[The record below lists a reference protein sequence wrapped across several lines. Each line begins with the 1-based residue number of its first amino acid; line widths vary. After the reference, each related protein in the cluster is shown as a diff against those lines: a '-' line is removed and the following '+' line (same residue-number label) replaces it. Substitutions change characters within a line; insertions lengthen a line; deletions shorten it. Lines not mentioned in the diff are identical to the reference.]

1 MSRKFHSL
9 YRKRLCRGLYRDE
22 PRPILVNNWEATY
35 FDFDADKI
43 ESIARAGKE
52 LGIELF
58 VLDDG
63 WFGERDNDDRSL
75 GDWFV
80 DSNKLPNG
88 LEDLVQRVRSLD
100 MQFGL
105 WFEPEMVSPNS
116 DLYRAYPDWCL
127 HVPNRRRTEGR
138 KQLILDYSRSDV
150 REAVYKM
157 ITDILRSAPIT
168 YVKWDMNRN
177 MTEVGSAAL
186 PAERQRETAHR
197 YMLGLYELLERITS
211 EFPHVLFESCS
222 GGGGRFDPG
231 MLYYMPQ
238 IWTSDDTD
246 AVERLKIQYGTS
258 IVYPITSMGA
268 HVSAVPNH
276 QVHRTTSL
284 EMRGHVAMSGNF
296 GYELDLTKFTEEEK
310 AIVKG
315 QVAEYK
321 SLRKLIQFGDQ
332 YRLLSPFEGN
342 ETAWMVVA
350 GDKGEAVV
358 AWFRVL
364 AIAHQPLGRLRLKGL
379 DPNRDYVLEATGD
392 VYGGDELMNAGINQ
406 WPLHGD
412 FQSLL
417 WRFSARD

>member
-1 MSRKFHSL
+1 
-9 YRKRLCRGLYRDE
+9 
-22 PRPILVNNWEATY
+22 
-35 FDFDADKI
+35 
-43 ESIARAGKE
+43 
-52 LGIELF
+52 
-58 VLDDG
+58 
-63 WFGERDNDDRSL
+63 
-75 GDWFV
+75 
-80 DSNKLPNG
+80 
-88 LEDLVQRVRSLD
+88 
-100 MQFGL
+100 
-105 WFEPEMVSPNS
+105 
-116 DLYRAYPDWCL
+116 
-127 HVPNRRRTEGR
+127 
-138 KQLILDYSRSDV
+138 
-150 REAVYKM
+150 
-157 ITDILRSAPIT
+157 
-168 YVKWDMNRN
+168 
-177 MTEVGSAAL
+177 
-186 PAERQRETAHR
+186 
-197 YMLGLYELLERITS
+197 
-211 EFPHVLFESCS
+211 
-222 GGGGRFDPG
+222 
-231 MLYYMPQ
+231 MPQ

-392 VYGGDELMNAGINQ
+392 VYGGDELMNAGINL